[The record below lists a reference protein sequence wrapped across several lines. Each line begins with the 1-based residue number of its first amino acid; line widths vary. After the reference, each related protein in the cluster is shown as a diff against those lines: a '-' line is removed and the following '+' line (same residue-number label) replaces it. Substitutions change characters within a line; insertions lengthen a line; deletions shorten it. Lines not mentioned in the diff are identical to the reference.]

1 MKHNL
6 LKSLI
11 ISVIL
16 LTGVSNAWALDIYL
30 DLGTITWSDAGA
42 IIKLYPGTGSDVQ
55 GSPLSLP
62 SGLSVYKFTVQQ
74 ATGTMWFKR
83 INPNDPNNTWNQ
95 ASIDYDAYQNNL
107 YKLTGWESVKN
118 ADYSI
123 STVTPFNYIYF
134 DNSITNWTSTNKYFV
149 IGHDKPSAYSIA
161 YTMYKIEN
169 TQLWYTHNLGN
180 SWTDATYYSFFADN
194 DAWSGNSWGIS
205 NIPTADAYTAP
216 FTSHKNLIAGKYYLC
231 CPTNKNNDQPFN
243 ISEYSSYTDLNYTQT
258 IKAQVKY
265 GETNTAYQQ
274 VISPATITATTHYF
288 GSDYTKVD
296 QTGSLTINRGETDP
310 AKLTQTVNAAYTS
323 TVTLSYTNLHD
334 AYEFMDWWDDTNQKT
349 ISTSATCTY
358 VATKAATIYA
368 RFKTKENYTHKIY
381 LDARNWNEHQ
391 PRYAVYAYYGEE
403 VGQFEWIDMTAACG
417 TNWYYTCE
425 VPAKYSHVIFC
436 RMNPENNNNTFNDD
450 SRWGQTKDLLLLLDL
465 DVNNCFTPDKDPDN
479 SINGKTYN
487 GSWSTPP
494 TFTVTLEATSNGSFL
509 VTCNGEKKTEETINN
524 VPVGTPL
531 TITNIQPNPG
541 YDQTMVYSAGKYTEF
556 DNYEVDNQGNRTY
569 TYTVTSDVSIAEDF
583 RTKEAHTIFV
593 KVPKGNASAY
603 WEDLRIIPMN
613 GITQSKAGTEESV
626 NEFAEPMEVW
636 QNINEYILYY
646 FTIPAGNHSFKLY
659 PANNTTASKSFWYE
673 ILPKDGTKDIN
684 QNCWVIDN
692 KESNTNADGTWVAS
706 KVYLDPCKYGT
717 YGIKYNGEEYLN
729 YATTSREIE
738 MPYGSS
744 IQIID
749 ATPTSDHYRTNPRYE
764 TSVVKYTTDNIINS
778 ASEIKQNEIINVYGD
793 NLKFA
798 PNLVTKNTHRVFLHI
813 PKDLKQIWGEVD
825 NETNF
830 NTIYLMDYL
839 SYWRIAL
846 PTNPNPNFP
855 YGRLEKMSALETFA
869 ADEDEYYYIDIPEG
883 YHTFVF
889 ERKHKDALVQ
899 YGQPWI
905 KSIILHYG
913 IPTDENNNCFTI
925 IDETGDEN
933 RQKGTWGPL
942 PNYTV
947 TLGYCEF
954 GRYGVV
960 YDGKTYYSKDR
971 SDVVIENV
979 PLGTELQILPG
990 EPASDKYNGNLTYEI
1005 TENDKKVKRD
1015 LTTSTYTVTQDVTI
1029 DDNFVTNVDIPV
1041 YLGIPTALTD
1051 WTPGENNM
1059 EKDDMALYVWRTDS
1073 YNDGT
1078 TFGLT
1083 NVDLGSSY
1091 YEKDGIAYYQFTLG
1105 KGCNDF
1111 QFQLKNLK
1119 RREGTN
1125 GQNNGTTYRQSQWF
1139 RFQIPLT
1146 NVNCFVLDVN
1156 NYGSYNSTT
1165 YTYTGYWTTLPQQ
1178 EKGDYRLRYIEQTL
1192 TLVDGHPHTEEVYS
1206 HCSDIIKAND
1216 PEEKRTLYSLHI
1228 FNEMD
1233 EEKTYGGE
1241 IIQGLNNP
1249 AIVVE
1254 KWDGSQWVEQMRHMV
1269 FGPLRGDFSLA
1280 AMPGR
1285 RNESPIDPYD
1295 NGIENIKND
1304 LKNIEAY
1311 SNSGT
1316 SFYIGKDNPEETDYK
1331 RYIENW
1337 GNDNCSGV
1345 WNFVVNRDDAG
1356 NINTQDPL
1364 LLEKTH
1370 RYDGTYYIRT
1380 IGTIGGWD
1388 NYTIPENH
1396 MTRTN
1401 ISKTNS
1407 NFSHYFCKWLT
1418 KNVNVRYVIANDY
1431 NLAISDDLK
1440 ADKTT
1445 LMGKPIGDNDKIVAD
1460 DEELPTNV
1468 NVRFSWNEKT
1478 NFLHRAYLSGSTH
1491 VQDRFLVLGG
1501 SGDGR
1506 LLDKDGNDLKAGE
1519 DTGSD
1524 PRYGLNAN
1532 EEIFQDI
1539 SNWIYYTDVQMI
1551 PLAEVKLTALIKY
1564 KKDEQDKRIEQYFV
1578 GTSDE
1583 WNNTLLQGRGEK
1595 EYLIRVLYD
1604 FKTNQMTS
1612 AYVPDRGENEDIE
1625 PIQTNLMLIRR
1636 EEPKDEDSNVTQLVF
1651 KEKEM
1656 DNSNTRAY
1664 GVLEL
1669 SKDRLVNDGKYNDL
1683 RRRLYWISFPFDVRI
1698 ADVFGSCV
1706 YGQHWIIQSYNGQK
1720 RADNGYYYETTESNW
1735 EYHFDPNTINE
1746 GDPIYEGVLKKGVGY
1761 VVALNLYNIWKDQ
1774 LLENTKDAICLYF
1787 PSKDLIS
1794 ADIVQNQNITIDV
1807 PEHKCTK
1814 PGREIADSHWNVI
1827 GVPAYKNA
1835 GVNFTQEIDLS
1846 TDFAYYYRWDKA
1858 HNAYTPM
1865 ANFGKE
1871 DDEKFSTLHAY
1882 MVQYHG
1888 ELNWTGVLRESNQQ
1902 HLAARKDV
1910 DNQKEYN
1917 LRLEVQKNGTELDR
1931 TFVKLQ
1937 EDDVTALFD
1946 FNYDLCKITNA
1957 GANIY
1962 SFTSDA
1968 TPIKVAGN
1976 VQPLAEDIVI
1986 PVGVVIDQ
1994 AGDYTFSMPDGT
2006 AGIEVQLIDY
2016 QTNEKT
2022 NLLFGDYTINLPKG
2036 TFDNRFALLINPDK
2050 TATSVDNIGAEA
2062 EGVKKY
2068 IIDGQLYLQQ
2078 GSALYDAQG
2087 HTVR

>member
-16 LTGVSNAWALDIYL
+16 LTGVCNAWGEQDTRQFLI
-30 DLGTITWSDAGA
+30 GDA
-42 IIKLYPGTGSDVQ
+42 TG
-55 GSPLSLP
+55 GNWIEN
-62 SGLSVYKFTVQQ
+62 KFTYPVDSYYGQDNKCCIYVWMQ
-74 ATGTMWFKR
+74 NGQHFAFCNYAGSQYGPKINNSEPIYDGSAIHDNNNGRGAYEKHDQDGNEIKDSDGKSIPTTNAWKYTGNTGLVR
-83 INPNDPNNTWNQ
+83 ICVDYSFEGNVWRPYVWVEELTNVLKGTEVMFYFGDTWNQ
-95 ASIDYDAYQNNL
+95 GYKYLRTTQQTNSEYFYGWCGTHGTTEFGFHKLDANNT
-107 YKLTGWESVKN
+107 Y
-118 ADYSI
+118 
-123 STVTPFNYIYF
+123 
-134 DNSITNWTSTNKYFV
+134 
-149 IGHDKPSAYSIA
+149 
-161 YTMYKIEN
+161 
-169 TQLWYTHNLGN
+169 
-180 SWTDATYYSFFADN
+180 ATCCK
-194 DAWSGNSWGIS
+194 
-205 NIPTADAYTAP
+205 AP
-216 FTSHKNLIAGKYYLC
+216 IGKYYISQDNTWPGIQMSANAEAGAMYSL
-231 CPTNKNNDQPFN
+231 TNNG
-243 ISEYSSYTDLNYTQT
+243 
-258 IKAQVKY
+258 Y
-265 GETNTAYQQ
+265 GTTNFIN
-274 VISPATITATTHYF
+274 VISGEKPIWTPNESKIQVDKGTTNSGITATCRNSVIGKTNTIYYC
-288 GSDYTKVD
+288 YTQD
-296 QTGSLTINRGETDP
+296 NENYYRFAPTDISN
-310 AKLTQTVNAAYTS
+310 LECGTYTVWAIACDGHIVVRSAEPKILQVGY
-323 TVTLSYTNLHD
+323 TVTLAGTDYGKYSVICGNR
-334 AYEFMDWWDDTNQKT
+334 EET
-349 ISTSATCTY
+349 IST
-358 VATKAATIYA
+358 
-368 RFKTKENYTHKIY
+368 E
-381 LDARNWNEHQ
+381 D
-391 PRYAVYAYYGEE
+391 
-403 VGQFEWIDMTAACG
+403 
-417 TNWYYTCE
+417 
-425 VPAKYSHVIFC
+425 
-436 RMNPENNNNTFNDD
+436 
-450 SRWGQTKDLLLLLDL
+450 
-465 DVNNCFTPDKDPDN
+465 
-479 SINGKTYN
+479 
-487 GSWSTPP
+487 
-494 TFTVTLEATSNGSFL
+494 VTLY
-509 VTCNGEKKTEETINN
+509 
-524 VPVGTPL
+524 VPSGTQL
-531 TITNIQPNPG
+531 TITNIQPKTEG
-541 YDQTMVYSAGKYTEF
+541 YDQQMVYNAGSDYTYFSDSTEI
-556 DNYEVDNQGNRTY
+556 DGKRTY
-569 TYTVTSDVSIAEDF
+569 TYTVNSDVTIAEDF
-583 RTKEAHTIFV
+583 RTAEDHTIYI
-593 KVPKGNASAY
+593 KVTSKPYETWCKDSNG
-603 WEDLRIIPMN
+603 EHDPPRIIYIN
-613 GITQSKAGTEESV
+613 GLTQQKLHDSENLVDFEHVAS
-626 NEFAEPMEVW
+626 NSSYS
-636 QNINEYILYY
+636 IYRC
-646 FTIPAGNHSFKLY
+646 TIPKGNHSFKLFPCNSFSSNVY
-659 PANNTTASKSFWYE
+659 QGEVFSYQIIPNDPSKNCFEFENIDNNTTPTGSWVGATITTQPTGRNNDPS
-673 ILPKDGTKDIN
+673 DGI
-684 QNCWVIDN
+684 
-692 KESNTNADGTWVAS
+692 GR
-706 KVYLDPCKYGT
+706 
-717 YGIKYNGEEYLN
+717 YGIEYNGTTH
-729 YATTSREIE
+729 YATTTTSQNASFTV
-738 MPYGSS
+738 PYGASIRVLKGEPGNEAFTGSLIANVEDDTKSDTIIFENNATDTTIVVLKDLVFDDFFVTKKPHIVYLGVPDGKIKTDWETANEVSTPKSIAYAEHQYNPANAAICLEEYSAKKSS
-744 IQIID
+744 ITYYKFTIP
-749 ATPTSDHYRTNPRYE
+749 AGWNTFRFE
-764 TSVVKYTTDNIINS
+764 
-778 ASEIKQNEIINVYGD
+778 
-793 NLKFA
+793 LKD
-798 PNLVTKNTHRVFLHI
+798 VTLYN
-813 PKDLKQIWGEVD
+813 
-825 NETNF
+825 
-830 NTIYLMDYL
+830 
-839 SYWRIAL
+839 
-846 PTNPNPNFP
+846 
-855 YGRLEKMSALETFA
+855 
-869 ADEDEYYYIDIPEG
+869 
-883 YHTFVF
+883 
-889 ERKHKDALVQ
+889 Q
-899 YGQPWI
+899 YGNAPKHATI
-905 KSIILHYG
+905 RFPYG
-913 IPTDENNNCFTI
+913 IPTDENNCFTL
-925 IDETGDEN
+925 TGGSGYEFT
-933 RQKGTWGPL
+933 GTWGPL
-942 PNYTV
+942 PNCTV

-971 SDVVIENV
+971 SDVVIKNV
-979 PLGTELQILPG
+979 PFGTELQILPG
-990 EPASDKYNGNLTYEI
+990 KPASDKYNGNLTYEI
-1005 TENDKKVKRD
+1005 TENDKKEKRD

-1029 DDNFVTNVDIPV
+1029 DDNFVTNRNITA

-1051 WTPGENNM
+1051 WTINGNQNIS
-1059 EKDDMALYVWRTDS
+1059 KDNHSMQVLAVYIWKTDS
-1073 YNDGT
+1073 YDKGFSMEET
-1078 TFGLT
+1078 ERGIYLYTI
-1083 NVDLGSSY
+1083 
-1091 YEKDGIAYYQFTLG
+1091 DGIAYYQFTITA
-1105 KGCNDF
+1105 GCNDF
-1111 QFQLKNLK
+1111 QFQLKDLK
-1119 RREGTN
+1119 NAEEG
-1125 GQNNGTTYRQSQWF
+1125 NNGKNSGYTYRKSQWH

-1146 NVNCFVLDVN
+1146 DVNCFVLDVN
-1156 NYGSYNSTT
+1156 NYGSDNSKE
-1165 YTYTGYWTTLPQQ
+1165 YTGYWTRLPQQ
-1178 EKGDYRLRYIEQTL
+1178 KEGDYRLRYIEQTL

-1206 HCSDIIKAND
+1206 HCSDVIKAND

-1304 LKNIEAY
+1304 LKNIEAC

-1431 NLAISDDLK
+1431 NLAISDNLK

-1501 SGDGR
+1501 SGDGK
-1506 LLDKDGNDLKAGE
+1506 LYNKDGNDLKAGE

-1524 PRYGLNAN
+1524 PRFGLNAN

-1583 WNNTLLQGRGEK
+1583 WNNTLLQGTGEK
-1595 EYLIRVLYD
+1595 KYLIRVLYD

-1625 PIQTNLMLIRR
+1625 QIQTNLMLIRR

-1651 KEKEM
+1651 NKKEM

-1669 SKDRLVNDGKYNDL
+1669 SKERLVNNGDYNDL

-1698 ADVFGSCV
+1698 ADVFGSGI

-1735 EYHFDPNTINE
+1735 EYHFDPTTINK
-1746 GDPIYEGVLKKGVGY
+1746 GDSEYQGVLKKGVGY
-1761 VVALNLYNIWKDQ
+1761 VVALNLYNIWKDR

-1794 ADIVQNQNITIDV
+1794 ADIVKDQNITIDV
-1807 PEHKCTK
+1807 PYHKCTK

-1846 TDFAYYYRWDKA
+1846 TDFAYYYRWDKE

-1865 ANFGKE
+1865 ANFGEK
-1871 DDEKFSTLHAY
+1871 DEKFSTLHAY

-1888 ELNWTGVLRESNQQ
+1888 ELKWTGVLRESNPQL
-1902 HLAARKDV
+1902 LAARKDV

-1946 FNYDLCKITNA
+1946 FNYDLCKITNT

-1986 PVGVVIDQ
+1986 PVGVVIAE
-1994 AGDYTFSMPDGT
+1994 AGDYTFAMPDGT

-2050 TATSVDNIGAEA
+2050 VATSVDNIGADA

-2068 IIDGQLYLQQ
+2068 IIDGKLYLQQ
-2078 GSALYDAQG
+2078 GTALYDAQG

>member
-16 LTGVSNAWALDIYL
+16 LTGVSNVWAYNFTKGTVIYFDNTL
-30 DLGTITWSDAGA
+30 TKWPTINLRVGTSSNTIWSNTYPDWT
-42 IIKLYPGTGSDVQ
+42 KVPGTE
-55 GSPLSLP
+55 
-62 SGLSVYKFTVQQ
+62 Y
-74 ATGTMWFKR
+74 
-83 INPNDPNNTWNQ
+83 
-95 ASIDYDAYQNNL
+95 L
-107 YKLTGWESVKN
+107 YKLTLPECNNYEAFSFANNSGWTGNNTIYQPYDNNGVKPDGQYKITEQTEYFKWDLDHTRMFIPSRTSSTEHACTYYN
-118 ADYSI
+118 TTVIYNNYKNTVNLVPHEGG
-123 STVTPFNYIYF
+123 TVTI
-134 DNSITNWTSTNKYFV
+134 
-149 IGHDKPSAYSIA
+149 
-161 YTMYKIEN
+161 
-169 TQLWYTHNLGN
+169 
-180 SWTDATYYSFFADN
+180 
-194 DAWSGNSWGIS
+194 
-205 NIPTADAYTAP
+205 
-216 FTSHKNLIAGKYYLC
+216 
-231 CPTNKNNDQPFN
+231 
-243 ISEYSSYTDLNYTQT
+243 
-258 IKAQVKY
+258 
-265 GETNTAYQQ
+265 
-274 VISPATITATTHYF
+274 
-288 GSDYTKVD
+288 
-296 QTGSLTINRGETDP
+296 
-310 AKLTQTVNAAYTS
+310 
-323 TVTLSYTNLHD
+323 SYTNENGQNITKTDGEFTVAQTCILTVESVDPNDGYEFNQVSFFDGEHYHVKNIGETFVVRAGTTIYPEFVTSETNKVYLKLSGD
-334 AYEFMDWWDDTNQKT
+334 AYSDWTLVD
-349 ISTSATCTY
+349 
-358 VATKAATIYA
+358 ATI
-368 RFKTKENYTHKIY
+368 
-381 LDARNWNEHQ
+381 
-391 PRYAVYAYYGEE
+391 AVYAWYDAYIDEE
-403 VGQFEWIDMTAACG
+403 SPGDWFVMHKIPSKDNNIYSCEIPKGYTGFSFVRLCPSGHQDYKSDNNGF
-417 TNWYYTCE
+417 NWANKWNQSE
-425 VPAKYSHVIFC
+425 
-436 RMNPENNNNTFNDD
+436 
-450 SRWGQTKDLLLLLDL
+450 DL
-465 DVNNCFTPDKDPDN
+465 
-479 SINGKTYN
+479 
-487 GSWSTPP
+487 
-494 TFTVTLEATSNGSFL
+494 TFTEVITEYPF
-509 VTCNGEKKTEETINN
+509 GEKFYN
-524 VPVGTPL
+524 L
-531 TITNIQPNPG
+531 TNKPN
-541 YDQTMVYSAGKYTEF
+541 DKYTGEW
-556 DNYEVDNQGNRTY
+556 
-569 TYTVTSDVSIAEDF
+569 AESQS
-583 RTKEAHTIFV
+583 V
-593 KVPKGNASAY
+593 K
-603 WEDLRIIPMN
+603 
-613 GITQSKAGTEESV
+613 
-626 NEFAEPMEVW
+626 
-636 QNINEYILYY
+636 
-646 FTIPAGNHSFKLY
+646 
-659 PANNTTASKSFWYE
+659 
-673 ILPKDGTKDIN
+673 
-684 QNCWVIDN
+684 
-692 KESNTNADGTWVAS
+692 
-706 KVYLDPCKYGT
+706 LDPCRYGKYGIIFDNEVIWCPET
-717 YGIKYNGEEYLN
+717 HDMEVVEEVYIPTD
-729 YATTSREIE
+729 AKIE
-738 MPYGSS
+738 
-744 IQIID
+744 IID
-749 ATPTSDHYRTNPRYE
+749 FDEASISPEYKRNPRYE
-764 TSVVKYTTDNIINS
+764 SSVIAYKGGKFL
-778 ASEIKQNEIINVYGD
+778 EIKQSQLTNYIVNEAVW
-793 NLKFA
+793 FA
-798 PNLVTKNTHRVFLHI
+798 PNIVTAQPYTVYLHI
-813 PKDLKQIWGEVD
+813 PESFKTQWNGANDYIWNTMYLTDLLSGGQIILENQDNKRVAHLLTAEKDENLSGRGEG
-825 NETNF
+825 E
-830 NTIYLMDYL
+830 
-839 SYWRIAL
+839 YWRFDVPA
-846 PTNPNPNFP
+846 
-855 YGRLEKMSALETFA
+855 
-869 ADEDEYYYIDIPEG
+869 G
-883 YHTFVF
+883 YHTFVI
-889 ERKHKDALVQ
+889 ERKNNNNDDDTGEGKPGNNAYLCSQAEYSYFRDPL
-899 YGQPWI
+899 
-905 KSIILHYG
+905 
-913 IPTDENNNCFTI
+913 DENNVYTLTEFQ
-925 IDETGDEN
+925 GD
-933 RQKGTWGPL
+933 KKWIGTWGPL
-942 PNYTV
+942 PNCTV

-971 SDVVIENV
+971 SDVVIKNV
-979 PLGTELQILPG
+979 PFGTELQILPG
-990 EPASDKYNGNLTYEI
+990 KPASDKYNGNLTYEI

-1083 NVDLGSSY
+1083 NVDLGSSL

-1105 KGCNDF
+1105 KFCNDF

-1119 RREGTN
+1119 GREGTN

-1156 NYGSYNSTT
+1156 NYGSYNSTA

-1178 EKGDYRLRYIEQTL
+1178 EEGDYRLRYIEQTL

-1206 HCSDIIKAND
+1206 HCSDVIKAND

-1254 KWDGSQWVEQMRHMV
+1254 KMENGKWVEQMRHMV

-1337 GNDNCSGV
+1337 GNDSCSGV

-1478 NFLHRAYLSGSTH
+1478 NFLHRAYLAGSTH

-1501 SGDGR
+1501 SGDGN
-1506 LLDKDGNDLKAGE
+1506 LFDKNGNDLKAGE

-1551 PLAEVKLTALIKY
+1551 PRAKVKLTALIKY

-1583 WNNTLLQGRGEK
+1583 WNNTLLQGTGENK
-1595 EYLIRVLYD
+1595 YLIRVLYD

-1625 PIQTNLMLIRR
+1625 QIQTNLMLIRR
-1636 EEPKDEDSNVTQLVF
+1636 EEPDDKDSKVTQLVF
-1651 KEKEM
+1651 NTKAM

-1683 RRRLYWISFPFDVRI
+1683 RRRLYWISFPFDVQI

-1746 GDPIYEGVLKKGVGY
+1746 GDPEYRGVLKKGVGY

-1794 ADIVQNQNITIDV
+1794 ADIVQNQKITIDV

-1814 PGREIADSHWNVI
+1814 PGREVADSHWNVI

-1835 GVNFTQEIDLS
+1835 GVNFTQKIDLS
-1846 TDFAYYYRWDKA
+1846 TDLAYYYRWDKA

-1865 ANFGKE
+1865 ANFGKK

-1888 ELNWTGVLRESNQQ
+1888 GLNWTRVLREKNQQ
-1902 HLAARKDV
+1902 PLAARKDV

-2050 TATSVDNIGAEA
+2050 TATSVENINGNTENGANG